1 MNDKYAKEIAKEL
14 RLIRIELQ
22 KTNNPIP
29 NEDEIDD
36 FPDIDPAKLNEIPA
50 AGDRVIIK

>member
-22 KTNNPIP
+22 KLTTSKT
-29 NEDEIDD
+29 EVDKVEYIDK
-36 FPDIDPAKLNEIPA
+36 PDKHN
-50 AGDRVIIK
+50 AGERVTIK